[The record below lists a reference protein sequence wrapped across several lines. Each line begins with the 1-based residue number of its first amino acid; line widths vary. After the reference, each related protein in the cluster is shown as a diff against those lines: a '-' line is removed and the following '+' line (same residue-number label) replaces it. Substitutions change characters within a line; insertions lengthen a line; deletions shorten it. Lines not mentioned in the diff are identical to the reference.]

1 MNSKYYYQTILWSL
15 AINIFIGLIGS
26 NTKSHNAKP
35 KPKPKQQ
42 TTFKKINF
50 DKQLKPE
57 YNDSL

>member
-1 MNSKYYYQTILWSL
+1 MNSKYYYQSILWSL

-26 NTKSHNAKP
+26 NIKSHNA

>member
-1 MNSKYYYQTILWSL
+1 MNSKYYYQSILWSL

-26 NTKSHNAKP
+26 NIKSHNA
-35 KPKPKQQ
+35 KPKQQ

>member
-1 MNSKYYYQTILWSL
+1 MTTMNSKYYYQTILWSL

-26 NTKSHNAKP
+26 NIKSHKS
-35 KPKPKQQ
+35 KPKQQ